1 MGADRTA
8 SLAIFTGSL
17 TLAGVGVALLLR
29 QEVVRRREMAAFD
42 DVSREARREMRAAAL
57 DERVNRLEALAA
69 AQRQER

>member
-29 QEVVRRREMAAFD
+29 QDAVRRREMAAFD
-42 DVSREARREMRAAAL
+42 TEAREARREMRAAAL

-69 AQRQER
+69 AQRLES